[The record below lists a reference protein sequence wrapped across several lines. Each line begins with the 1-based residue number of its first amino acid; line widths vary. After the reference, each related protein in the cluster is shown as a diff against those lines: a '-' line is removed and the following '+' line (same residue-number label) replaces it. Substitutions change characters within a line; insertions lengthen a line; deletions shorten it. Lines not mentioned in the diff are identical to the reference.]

1 MNAVIPREET
11 MPIPDRRSHTW
22 GLLPLSLALLAST
35 ASAQARPE
43 PLTPIPAVKLEY
55 RSTLSTYKAYADQPV
70 QSWREAND
78 EVGRIGGWRAYAK
91 EMRAGEPPNAG
102 SSAPAVPPAHTMGGK
117 P

>member
-1 MNAVIPREET
+1 MNAVIHREET
-11 MPIPDRRSHTW
+11 MPIPDRRSHVW
-22 GLLPLSLALLAST
+22 GLVPLSLALLAST
-35 ASAQARPE
+35 ARPE

-91 EMRAGEPPNAG
+91 EMQAGEPPAAG
-102 SSAPAVPPAHTMGGK
+102 ASAPAAPPAHTMGGK

>member
-1 MNAVIPREET
+1 
-11 MPIPDRRSHTW
+11 MPIPHHRSQVW
-22 GLLPLSLALLAST
+22 RLLPLSLALLASSV
-35 ASAQARPE
+35 SAQARPE
-43 PLTPIPAVKLEY
+43 PLTPMPAVKLEY

-91 EMRAGEPPNAG
+91 EMQAGEPLGAG
-102 SSAPAVPPAHTMGGK
+102 ASAPAAPPAHTMSGK